1 MNSSS
6 GRINLDNKSIS
17 SPLTTLFRK
26 ASAHRPSRGSK
37 FQSLS
42 QPQSPLI
49 HTRFRGSVA
58 TASSYDTNRFQE
70 EESAIADV
78 RTGDSAPDRPQSP
91 VKSPNLPR
99 SGYQQHHSAE
109 PETHS
114 HPFWSV
120 PVVAIHHSPDDS
132 RTPIQEVNHP
142 PSQLRVESNVS
153 AAHPQTPDEY
163 LQLGIKHHEANRL
176 EESAHCFERSAK
188 EQGGCGVGMLMHG
201 LSLRHG
207 WGCPRNEKSG
217 FHWLKKAAELAVTD
231 LEKGKQGVD
240 AMAVRSEL
248 ILAIYE
254 VGQSFYQGWGV
265 PKDKKMGVSYFQVA
279 ARLGDPDA
287 QQSLAFCLAHGKG
300 CKKDRKEAARWYR
313 AAVAQGG
320 ISDVG
325 LAWIYKDKYQ

>member
-1 MNSSS
+1 M
-6 GRINLDNKSIS
+6 
-17 SPLTTLFRK
+17 
-26 ASAHRPSRGSK
+26 
-37 FQSLS
+37 
-42 QPQSPLI
+42 
-49 HTRFRGSVA
+49 
-58 TASSYDTNRFQE
+58 
-70 EESAIADV
+70 
-78 RTGDSAPDRPQSP
+78 
-91 VKSPNLPR
+91 
-99 SGYQQHHSAE
+99 
-109 PETHS
+109 
-114 HPFWSV
+114 
-120 PVVAIHHSPDDS
+120 
-132 RTPIQEVNHP
+132 
-142 PSQLRVESNVS
+142 
-153 AAHPQTPDEY
+153 
-163 LQLGIKHHEANRL
+163 
-176 EESAHCFERSAK
+176 
-188 EQGGCGVGMLMHG
+188 GMLMYG

-217 FHWLKKAAELAVTD
+217 FHWLKKAAELAITD

-240 AMAVRSEL
+240 AIAIRSEL

-313 AAVAQGG
+313 AAVSQGG